1 MKLIGL
7 GAAYPS
13 RVVTNDDLSHCMDT
27 SDEWIYPRTGIHAR
41 RFCTTEE
48 SAVTL
53 AMGAA
58 RKALADAACR
68 GVSKDAIGAIVV
80 ASMSADLATPSIAAI
95 LQRELE
101 LPEVPALDINAACSG
116 FIYGLEVARNLA
128 AVAGRRY
135 ALAVG
140 TEQLS
145 RLLSM
150 EDRSTAI
157 LFGDGAGA
165 AVVECGE
172 LEAGTEGMRSIAANM
187 DAEEQTKEAV
197 IKAGESDATK
207 SCASAKHAHPY
218 VRLFG
223 ARGSDVILAPGTYT
237 AAYEGKRAAEAE
249 AQTSMAQEAAEA
261 TTEAKRVEG
270 TDVREVTGT
279 APVRIDHMQMDGREV
294 FVFACDIIPRMITG
308 LLECSGETMEDIDHV
323 VCHQANARI
332 IRHVQRAMHW
342 PAEKFFMNMGTLG
355 NTSAASIPT
364 ALYDMQQQGLLHRG
378 ERLILAGFGGGL
390 TWGGCILSYDAPE
403 VSKK

>member
-7 GAAYPS
+7 GAAYPG
-13 RVVTNDDLSHCMDT
+13 RLVTNDDLSLEMDT
-27 SDEWIYPRTGIHAR
+27 SDAWIYPRTGIHAR

-53 AMGAA
+53 AIEAA
-58 RKALADAACR
+58 GKALAEAESQ
-68 GVSKDAIGAIVV
+68 GVPASDIGAIVV

-95 LQRELE
+95 LQRELR

-116 FIYGLEVARNLA
+116 FIYGLEVARSLA
-128 AVAGRRY
+128 AVSGRRY
-135 ALAVG
+135 ALVVG

-165 AVVECGE
+165 AVIECTETAGNRE
-172 LEAGTEGMRSIAANM
+172 EAA
-187 DAEEQTKEAV
+187 
-197 IKAGESDATK
+197 
-207 SCASAKHAHPY
+207 PY

-223 ARGSDVILAPGTYT
+223 SRGSDVILAPGVYT
-237 AAYEGKRAAEAE
+237 GAYEAREETNAE
-249 AQTSMAQEAAEA
+249 T
-261 TTEAKRVEG
+261 VC
-270 TDVREVTGT
+270 
-279 APVRIDHMQMDGREV
+279 IDHMLMDGKEV
-294 FVFACDIIPRMITG
+294 FMFACDIIPRIIGG
-308 LLECSGETMEDIDHV
+308 LLEQSGETMEDIDHV

-332 IRHVQRAMHW
+332 IRHVYRAMHW
-342 PAEKFFMNMGTLG
+342 PAEKFFMNMEKLG

-364 ALYDMQQQGLLHRG
+364 ALYDMQQQGRLQRG

-390 TWGGCILSYDAPE
+390 TWGGCILSYDAPTR
-403 VSKK
+403 